1 MIDFHHYIAQAKH
14 FDAVLSVSA
23 TITSGE
29 VAGLSYQLYQQIDEP
44 DNVIIVYHGGGV
56 NHTSGYTLMA
66 RQLSTIPGIAVCL
79 VDIRGHGN
87 SAGDPG
93 KAESPE
99 QIWKDVDTIQQEMRN
114 LFPTARRHLLGHSSG
129 AGMLLNYLTCYP
141 AQEKACSLLMLAPEL
156 GPFARIAPASSITKS
171 FAQVRQWPFIINK
184 ISRGYLFGQ
193 YPAIRLHFPAAVRE
207 STPDLVC
214 QYSVNMANALT
225 PRNPTKQ
232 LAGLP
237 VPTLLM
243 AAGRDELFSP
253 QSLADFASKYGNA
266 MLRFHLLENRSH
278 LDCVLYAYREIAS
291 YLAGEL

>member
-14 FDAVLSVSA
+14 FDAILSVSA
-23 TITSGE
+23 SITTGK
-29 VAGLSYQLYQQIDEP
+29 VADLSYQLYQQLDAP
-44 DNVIIVYHGGGV
+44 DDVIIVYHGGGV
-56 NHTSGYTLMA
+56 NHTAGYTLMA
-66 RQLSTIPGIAVCL
+66 RQLSTLPGVAVCL

-87 SAGDPG
+87 SAGEPG

-99 QIWKDVDTIQQEMRN
+99 QIWKNVDTIQQEIRH
-114 LFPTARRHLLGHSSG
+114 LFPAARRHLLGHSSG
-129 AGMLLNYLTCYP
+129 AGMLLNYLTRYP

-156 GPFARIAPASSITKS
+156 GPFARIAPASPITES
-171 FAQVRQWPFIINK
+171 FAQVRQWPFIVNK
-184 ISRGYLFGQ
+184 ISRGYLFGH
-193 YPAIRLHFPAAVRE
+193 YPAIRLNFPAVVQE

-225 PRNPTKQ
+225 PRYPAKQ

-237 VPTLLM
+237 IPSLLL

-253 QSLADFASKYGNA
+253 QSLADFASRYGNA
-266 MLRFHLLENRSH
+266 MLRFHLLENSTH
-278 LDCVLYAYREIAS
+278 LDCVLHAHREIAS